1 MHLSPRS
8 FRCHRQGRG
17 RPRLQV
23 VLRVVM
29 VGWWMVQ
36 VVVVRRESWVE
47 QCCDGSR
54 RGSDCCPIR
63 PRCHQHQVWGCRPD
77 WMGVQLVVRRLR
89 GLWND
94 DERFLNVVWGEIDDV
109 EEPRESGVLAVIV
122 VCMEKEFCGPCR
134 VSWKTEIEE
143 GENEVEQHGE
153 ENVDDDV
160 VVQKVDESVIVEPW
174 IVVCALA
181 MLEHVGGEEE
191 KWLGQVGCDGQELQV
206 RWVVLWVQVGAW
218 P

>member
-1 MHLSPRS
+1 
-8 FRCHRQGRG
+8 
-17 RPRLQV
+17 
-23 VLRVVM
+23 
-29 VGWWMVQ
+29 
-36 VVVVRRESWVE
+36 
-47 QCCDGSR
+47 
-54 RGSDCCPIR
+54 
-63 PRCHQHQVWGCRPD
+63 
-77 WMGVQLVVRRLR
+77 MGVQQVVRRLR

-143 GENEVEQHGE
+143 GENEVEHHGE

-191 KWLGQVGCDGQELQV
+191 KWLGQVGCDGQERQV